1 MCDWTKSN
9 YASEQFR
16 TLVSRRKHES
26 IRLSPNGNEPIVNQY
41 ATSMFD
47 NSWQKLNEDFRR
59 FGEDKMKQNWGIM
72 VSWHSKALE
81 ILDDLIEVSGMVFP
95 VLLILMMFV
104 IRRFRH

>member
-59 FGEDKMKQNWGIM
+59 FGEDMLEAEDTL
-72 VSWHSKALE
+72 VE
-81 ILDDLIEVSGMVFP
+81 ILEEEREVKEMENIKNGLLKQSETNC
-95 VLLILMMFV
+95 VLNTLWKL
-104 IRRFRH
+104 